1 MLCDARLWNTGP
13 SLCLESC
20 ERPACHHFEH
30 RVLMAR
36 RRDGL
41 KVHVDIDARYVHG
54 GMEAPEL
61 CVKTIG
67 FV

>member
-1 MLCDARLWNTGP
+1 
-13 SLCLESC
+13 
-20 ERPACHHFEH
+20 
-30 RVLMAR
+30 MAR

-61 CVKTIG
+61 CVKNIG